1 MDFKIAQIPAP
12 FYEATNVIR
21 IGDTIIDTGHVDD
34 ASTSVLLQQLENG
47 DLRGVG
53 EVIITHP
60 HIDHVGA
67 SAGLPKIGEMPH
79 IIFRG
84 AERVL
89 ENMSEHLAEEGVI
102 SLDKDAQIA
111 RLK

>member
-1 MDFKIAQIPAP
+1 VDFKIVQISAP

-53 EVIITHP
+53 EVVITHP

-67 SAGLPKIGEMPH
+67 RAGLPKIGEMPH
-79 IIFRG
+79 IILRG
-84 AERVL
+84 AEEALCR
-89 ENMSEHLAEEGVI
+89 
-102 SLDKDAQIA
+102 
-111 RLK
+111 RR